1 MIEAASSTAMT
12 EDHARE
18 HLAKLALM
26 ANQIGDFFKAYPDEQ
41 AIAAIADHINQFWTK
56 RMREEFRNGFEKDAS
71 ALSPLV
77 RQARA
82 KIRPAPSG

>member
-77 RQARA
+77 RQALA

>member
-1 MIEAASSTAMT
+1 MIEVTSAKTIT
-12 EDHARE
+12 QDHAGE
-18 HLAKLALM
+18 HLAKLAFM
-26 ANQIGDFFKAYPDEQ
+26 ANQIGDFFKSYPEEQ

-56 RMREEFRNGFEKDAS
+56 RMREEFRTGFEADAT

-82 KIRPAPSG
+82 KVRPGN

>member
-1 MIEAASSTAMT
+1 MIEPERNQAATH
-12 EDHARE
+12 DHAGE

-26 ANQIGDFFKAYPDEQ
+26 ANQIGDFFKSYPE
-41 AIAAIADHINQFWTK
+41 AEAVAAIADHINQFWTK
-56 RMREEFRNGFEKDAS
+56 RMREEFRAGFEKDAS

>member
-1 MIEAASSTAMT
+1 MIEAKSNEAMT
-12 EDHARE
+12 QDHAGE
-18 HLAKLALM
+18 TLAKLASM
-26 ANQIGDFFKAYPDEQ
+26 ANQIGDFFKSYPE
-41 AIAAIADHINQFWTK
+41 AEAVAAIADHINQFWTK
-56 RMREEFRNGFEKDAS
+56 RMREDFRTGFEKDAS

>member
-41 AIAAIADHINQFWTK
+41 AVAAIADHINQFWTK